1 MKMSKSFQK
10 EYKKLYLQMAELCEN
25 EPGVGDP
32 FSYARSKE
40 ILTSIELQHEIAA
53 TLSGADGVDEVGE
66 CEYKS
71 TTGKH
76 IKGAYTGISVQPTWE
91 EQDKYLREEK
101 IGKYEN
107 HYFSRFDGGKGIVE
121 IWKLSG
127 EDVLSVL
134 LPKLEKKYPK
144 VLTMKDPRLGA
155 SINQTEIKKYGIKIR

>member
-1 MKMSKSFQK
+1 MKMSENFQR
-10 EYKKLYLQMAELCEN
+10 EYKKLYLEMAKLCEN

-40 ILTSIELQHEIAA
+40 IFASIELQHEIAA

-71 TTGKH
+71 TIDKN

-91 EQDKYLREEK
+91 EQVKYLKEEK
-101 IGKYEN
+101 IAKYKN

-127 EDVLSVL
+127 EDVLSIL

-155 SINQTEIKKYGIKIR
+155 SINQTEIKKYGIQIR

>member
-71 TTGKH
+71 TIDKH

-127 EDVLSVL
+127 EDVLSIL

-155 SINQTEIKKYGIKIR
+155 SINQTEIKKYGIKIH